1 MIRSGASGVTG
12 WVLAGALYACAA
24 GAALAATP
32 AFDLLV
38 EAPEEVRPLLTRHLE
53 LQRYRELADLDDAE
67 LDRLLSAA
75 RDDTRELLATL
86 GYFAPEIRIERQNA
100 ISATAPRTVQ
110 LRVVPGEPT
119 RVSEV
124 RITFNGPIGSDDAA
138 QQQRQRIETGWALPA
153 GSRFTQSGWDE
164 AKRLALRRAEDFA
177 RLAAP
182 AMKIFSQV
190 TRPFVWLMGASTSA
204 VLVMLGAHKQDGP
217 TVSVDDI
224 EHLLE
229 AGRAEGVL
237 EAVEQAVATEAL
249 RLGERAVRD
258 IMRPRIDLDALD
270 IETPPGEVLGAIA
283 MAGYSRLPVYEG
295 SLDHILG
302 YVSLKD
308 VLRHNWMGWPIELR
322 RIMHRA
328 LFVPETMPL
337 DRLLELFQK
346 EKNQLAIVL
355 DEYGGTEGLVTLE
368 DVLEELVGEIHDE
381 HRRETAEFV
390 QREDGS
396 WLVDGGASVED
407 LADRLGIKLDAVP
420 RDYST
425 VSGIVLAELERIP
438 ATGDTLRWHGLA
450 IEVVDMD
457 GRRIDKLL
465 IRQA

>member
-1 MIRSGASGVTG
+1 MLFRS
-12 WVLAGALYACAA
+12 
-24 GAALAATP
+24 
-32 AFDLLV
+32 
-38 EAPEEVRPLLTRHLE
+38 
-53 LQRYRELADLDDAE
+53 
-67 LDRLLSAA
+67 
-75 RDDTRELLATL
+75 
-86 GYFAPEIRIERQNA
+86 
-100 ISATAPRTVQ
+100 
-110 LRVVPGEPT
+110 
-119 RVSEV
+119 
-124 RITFNGPIGSDDAA
+124 
-138 QQQRQRIETGWALPA
+138 
-153 GSRFTQSGWDE
+153 
-164 AKRLALRRAEDFA
+164 LRRAEDFA

-182 AMKIFSQV
+182 VMKFFSQL
-190 TRPFVWLMGASTSA
+190 TRPLVWLMGASTSA
-204 VLVMLGAHKQDGP
+204 VLTLLGASRQDGP
-217 TVSVDDI
+217 SVSVDDI

-249 RLGERAVRD
+249 RLGERTVRD

-270 IETPPGEVLGAIA
+270 IETPPDEVLGAIA

-322 RIMHRA
+322 KIMHRA

-346 EKNQLAIVL
+346 ERNQLAIVL

-381 HRRETAEFV
+381 HRREASRFV

-396 WLVDGGASVED
+396 WLVDGGAGVEE
-407 LADRLGIKLDAVP
+407 LAEKLGIKLDAIP

-438 ATGDTLRWHGLA
+438 TTGDTVRWRGLA

-465 IRQA
+465 VRRG

>member
-1 MIRSGASGVTG
+1 MLHELLIVLALILANGFFSGAEMAIVASRRGRLRQLADEGDEKARKALDLASTPDKFLPTVQIGITLVG
-12 WVLAGALYACAA
+12 TLAAAYGGDQIVSDIASWLAAHAPPALAGVAHPIALTVFVAIFSF
-24 GAALAATP
+24 LT
-32 AFDLLV
+32 LL
-38 EAPEEVRPLLTRHLE
+38 LGE
-53 LQRYRELADLDDAE
+53 L
-67 LDRLLSAA
+67 
-75 RDDTRELLATL
+75 
-86 GYFAPEIRIERQNA
+86 
-100 ISATAPRTVQ
+100 
-110 LRVVPGEPT
+110 VP
-119 RVSEV
+119 
-124 RITFNGPIGSDDAA
+124 
-138 QQQRQRIETGWALPA
+138 
-153 GSRFTQSGWDE
+153 
-164 AKRLALRRAEDFA
+164 KRLALRRAESIA
-177 RLAAP
+177 RLVAP
-182 AMKIFSQV
+182 AMQV
-190 TRPFVWLMGASTSA
+190 FAQVAKPLVWGLSTATSA
-204 VLVMLGAHKQDGP
+204 VLFLLGAHKQAEP
-217 TVSVDDI
+217 SVSVDDI

-229 AGRAEGVL
+229 TGRAEGVL

-249 RLGERAVRD
+249 RLGERTVRD

-322 RIMHRA
+322 KMMHRA

-355 DEYGGTEGLVTLE
+355 DEYGGPEGLVSLE

-381 HRRETAEFV
+381 HRREATQFV

-396 WLVDGGASVED
+396 WLVDGGAGVED
-407 LADRLGIKLDAVP
+407 LAEKLGVKLDALP

-425 VSGIVLAELERIP
+425 VSGLVLAELERIP
-438 ATGDTLRWHGLA
+438 ATGDTLRWRGLV

-465 IRQA
+465 VRQA

>member
-1 MIRSGASGVTG
+1 MLPEILLVFALILANGFFSGAEMAIVASRRGRLRQ
-12 WVLAGALYACAA
+12 LADAGDKAAQTALELASSPDQFLPTVQI
-24 GAALAATP
+24 GITLVGTLAAAYGGDSLVSDLAEWITVNASP
-32 AFDLLV
+32 AV
-38 EAPEEVRPLLTRHLE
+38 GAMARPIALTVFVV
-53 LQRYRELADLDDAE
+53 
-67 LDRLLSAA
+67 LLSFV
-75 RDDTRELLATL
+75 TLLFGEL
-86 GYFAPEIRIERQNA
+86 
-100 ISATAPRTVQ
+100 
-110 LRVVPGEPT
+110 VP
-119 RVSEV
+119 
-124 RITFNGPIGSDDAA
+124 
-138 QQQRQRIETGWALPA
+138 
-153 GSRFTQSGWDE
+153 
-164 AKRLALRRAEDFA
+164 KRLALRRAEDFA

-438 ATGDTLRWHGLA
+438 ATGDTLRWHGLS

>member
-1 MIRSGASGVTG
+1 MLPEILLVFALILANGFFSGAEMAIVASRRGRLRQ
-12 WVLAGALYACAA
+12 LADAGDTAAKTALELASSPDQFLPTVQI
-24 GAALAATP
+24 GITLVGTLAAAYGGDSLVSDLAEWITAQAPP
-32 AFDLLV
+32 AVD
-38 EAPEEVRPLLTRHLE
+38 AMARPIALTVFVV
-53 LQRYRELADLDDAE
+53 
-67 LDRLLSAA
+67 LLSFV
-75 RDDTRELLATL
+75 TLVFGEL
-86 GYFAPEIRIERQNA
+86 
-100 ISATAPRTVQ
+100 
-110 LRVVPGEPT
+110 VP
-119 RVSEV
+119 
-124 RITFNGPIGSDDAA
+124 
-138 QQQRQRIETGWALPA
+138 
-153 GSRFTQSGWDE
+153 
-164 AKRLALRRAEDFA
+164 KRLALRRAEDFA

-190 TRPFVWLMGASTSA
+190 TRPLVWLMGASTST
-204 VLVMLGAHKQDGP
+204 VLALLGAHKQDGP
-217 TVSVDDI
+217 SVSVDDI

-249 RLGERAVRD
+249 RLGERMVRD

-346 EKNQLAIVL
+346 ERNQLAIVL

-465 IRQA
+465 IRSA

>member
-1 MIRSGASGVTG
+1 MAIVASRRGRLRQMADQGDARAATALE
-12 WVLAGALYACAA
+12 LASNPDRFLPTVQIGITLV
-24 GAALAATP
+24 GTLAA
-32 AFDLLV
+32 AYGGDRLV
-38 EAPEEVRPLLTRHLE
+38 GDVADWITRHAPPPIAAASQTIALT
-53 LQRYRELADLDDAE
+53 AFVM
-67 LDRLLSAA
+67 LLSFV
-75 RDDTRELLATL
+75 TLLLGEL
-86 GYFAPEIRIERQNA
+86 
-100 ISATAPRTVQ
+100 
-110 LRVVPGEPT
+110 VP
-119 RVSEV
+119 
-124 RITFNGPIGSDDAA
+124 
-138 QQQRQRIETGWALPA
+138 
-153 GSRFTQSGWDE
+153 
-164 AKRLALRRAEDFA
+164 KRLALRRAESFA
-177 RLAAP
+177 RVAAP
-182 AMKIFSQV
+182 VMQLFALV
-190 TRPFVWLMGASTSA
+190 ARPLVWGMSTATSA
-204 VLVMLGAHKQDGP
+204 VLFLLGAHKQEGP

-237 EAVEQAVATEAL
+237 EAVETAVATEAL
-249 RLGERAVRD
+249 RLGERTVRD

-270 IETPPGEVLGAIA
+270 IDTPAAEILGAIA

-308 VLRHNWMGWPIELR
+308 VLRHNWMGWPLELR
-322 RIMHRA
+322 KMMHRA

-355 DEYGGTEGLVTLE
+355 DEYGGTEGLVTME

-381 HRRETAEFV
+381 HRRDKTSPFV

-396 WLVDGGASVED
+396 WLVEGSASIED
-407 LADRLGIKLDAVP
+407 LAQTFGLKTDALP

-425 VSGIVLAELERIP
+425 ISGLVLAELERIP
-438 ATGDTLRWHGLA
+438 TTGDIVRWHGLQ

-465 IRQA
+465 VKRT

>member
-1 MIRSGASGVTG
+1 MLPEILLVFALILANGFFSGAEMAIVASRRGRLRQ
-12 WVLAGALYACAA
+12 LAEAGDASAKTALELASSPDQFLPTVQI
-24 GAALAATP
+24 GITLVGTLAAAYGGDSLVSDLAEWIAANGPP
-32 AFDLLV
+32 AV
-38 EAPEEVRPLLTRHLE
+38 AAVARPMALT
-53 LQRYRELADLDDAE
+53 AFVV
-67 LDRLLSAA
+67 LLSFV
-75 RDDTRELLATL
+75 TLLFGEL
-86 GYFAPEIRIERQNA
+86 
-100 ISATAPRTVQ
+100 
-110 LRVVPGEPT
+110 VP
-119 RVSEV
+119 
-124 RITFNGPIGSDDAA
+124 
-138 QQQRQRIETGWALPA
+138 
-153 GSRFTQSGWDE
+153 
-164 AKRLALRRAEDFA
+164 KRLALRRAEDFA

-190 TRPFVWLMGASTSA
+190 TRPLVWLMGASTSG
-204 VLVMLGAHKQDGP
+204 VLALLGAHKQDGP
-217 TVSVDDI
+217 SVSVDDI

-249 RLGERAVRD
+249 RLGERTVRD

-322 RIMHRA
+322 KIMHRA

-381 HRRETAEFV
+381 HRHEASQFV
-390 QREDGS
+390 QRKDGS

-407 LADRLGIKLDAVP
+407 LADKLGIKLEAVP

-438 ATGDTLRWHGLA
+438 ATGDTLRWRGLL

-465 IRQA
+465 IRQT